1 MKYFLSDNWMVTVK
15 FAIRPTAECIVGM
28 ENKLAVLT
36 VSFYT
41 SVDTSY
47 LEMRQIAWKILKER
61 MKVDK
66 SQYDEL
72 FISELTLALS
82 GD

>member
-1 MKYFLSDNWMVTVK
+1 MKYFLNDNWMVTVK
-15 FAIRPTAECIVGM
+15 FAIRPTDDVKTM
-28 ENKLAVLT
+28 DVRLAVLT
-36 VSFYT
+36 ISFYT

-47 LEMRQIAWKILKER
+47 LEMRQIAWAILKEE

-72 FISELTLALS
+72 FISELTLVS
-82 GD
+82 HSD